1 MVSRTSTVID
11 RGPWDGRIRRTD
23 EWDRAMMMA
32 EVEVKATGDGW
43 EATLGEGLNYVMK
56 YKMRLM

>member
-1 MVSRTSTVID
+1 
-11 RGPWDGRIRRTD
+11 
-23 EWDRAMMMA
+23 MMA
-32 EVEVKATGDGW
+32 EVEVKATGDGE